1 MGTYDDTLKRYRQ
14 ALRDYFT
21 ARKGSDT
28 PKKHAASRKMATFS
42 EEAKEKLTAAELER
56 WLTERQKVRSEEFP
70 GRRQTQGIGQIFQCL
85 DQAGLFAV
93 TIEDP
98 WGDKLPHDEYKAWDL
113 YKEIP
118 LKELSRIGFDAN
130 AAKRDIEK
138 KGFYLFQAEEQ
149 SPEIS

>member
-21 ARKGSDT
+21 ARNGSDT
-28 PKKHAASRKMATFS
+28 PRKHSACRKVSVAS
-42 EEAKEKLTAAELER
+42 EEAKQKLTAEELER

-70 GRRQTQGIGQIFQCL
+70 GRRQTQGIGHIFQCL
-85 DQAGLFAV
+85 DQPGLFAV

-98 WGDKLPHDEYKAWDL
+98 WGDKLPHDESKAWDL

-118 LKELSRIGFDAN
+118 VNELSRIGLDAN

-138 KGFYLFQAEEQ
+138 KGFYLFQVEEQ